1 MFSVKNPK
9 VNRIMAKI
17 LQIFISAASKEL
29 LKELLKVLISAFEAI
44 TAFFTFKINKHK
56 EEQFK
61 EETKQKQEFDKKV
74 DDAVDKGSIEDLL
87 DLRR

>member
-17 LQIFISAASKEL
+17 LQILISAAS
-29 LKELLKVLISAFEAI
+29 KELLKVLISAFEAI
-44 TAFFTFKINKHK
+44 KAFFTFKINKHK

>member
-29 LKELLKVLISAFEAI
+29 LKVLISAFEAI

-56 EEQFK
+56 EEHFK
-61 EETKQKQEFDKKV
+61 EETKQK
-74 DDAVDKGSIEDLL
+74 
-87 DLRR
+87 

>member
-29 LKELLKVLISAFEAI
+29 LKVLISAFEAI
-44 TAFFTFKINKHK
+44 KAFFIFKINKYK
-56 EEQFK
+56 EEQYK
-61 EETKQKQEFDKKV
+61 EETKQK
-74 DDAVDKGSIEDLL
+74 
-87 DLRR
+87 

>member
-17 LQIFISAASKEL
+17 LQIFISAAS
-29 LKELLKVLISAFEAI
+29 KELLKVLISAFEAI

-74 DDAVDKGSIEDLL
+74 DDAVDKGNIEDLL

>member
-29 LKELLKVLISAFEAI
+29 LKVLISAFEAI
-44 TAFFTFKINKHK
+44 KAFFIFKINKHK

-61 EETKQKQEFDKKV
+61 EETKQK
-74 DDAVDKGSIEDLL
+74 
-87 DLRR
+87 

>member
-17 LQIFISAASKEL
+17 LQIFISTAS
-29 LKELLKVLISAFEAI
+29 KELLKVLISAFEAI

-61 EETKQKQEFDKKV
+61 DETKQKQEFDKKV

>member
-17 LQIFISAASKEL
+17 LQIFISTAS
-29 LKELLKVLISAFEAI
+29 KELLKVLISAFEVI

-61 EETKQKQEFDKKV
+61 EETKQK
-74 DDAVDKGSIEDLL
+74 
-87 DLRR
+87 

>member
-29 LKELLKVLISAFEAI
+29 LKVLISAFEAI
-44 TAFFTFKINKHK
+44 KAFFLFKVNKRK

-61 EETKQKQEFDKKV
+61 DETKQK
-74 DDAVDKGSIEDLL
+74 
-87 DLRR
+87 

>member
-17 LQIFISAASKEL
+17 LQIFISAAS
-29 LKELLKVLISAFEAI
+29 KELLKVLISAFEAI

>member
-17 LQIFISAASKEL
+17 LQIFISAAS
-29 LKELLKVLISAFEAI
+29 KELLKVLISAFEAI

-74 DDAVDKGSIEDLL
+74 DDAVDKGSIEDLF

>member
-17 LQIFISAASKEL
+17 LQIFISAAS
-29 LKELLKVLISAFEAI
+29 KELLKVLISAFEAI

-61 EETKQKQEFDKKV
+61 EETKQKYEFDKKV
-74 DDAVDKGSIEDLL
+74 DDAVDKGNIEDLL

>member
-1 MFSVKNPK
+1 MFSVKNHK

-17 LQIFISAASKEL
+17 LQIFISTAS
-29 LKELLKVLISAFEAI
+29 KELLKVLISAFEAI

-61 EETKQKQEFDKKV
+61 EETKQKEKFDKKV
-74 DDAVDKGSIEDLL
+74 DDAVDKGGIEDLL

>member
-29 LKELLKVLISAFEAI
+29 IKVLISAFEAI
-44 TAFFTFKINKHK
+44 KAFFIFKINKHK

-61 EETKQKQEFDKKV
+61 EETKQK
-74 DDAVDKGSIEDLL
+74 
-87 DLRR
+87 

>member
-29 LKELLKVLISAFEAI
+29 LKVLISAFEAI
-44 TAFFTFKINKHK
+44 KAFFTFKINKHK

-61 EETKQKQEFDKKV
+61 EVTKQKQEFDKKV

>member
-1 MFSVKNPK
+1 MKNPK

-44 TAFFTFKINKHK
+44 TAFFIFKINKHK
-56 EEQFK
+56 EEQSK
-61 EETKQKQEFDKKV
+61 EETKQK
-74 DDAVDKGSIEDLL
+74 
-87 DLRR
+87 

>member
-29 LKELLKVLISAFEAI
+29 LKVLISAFEAI
-44 TAFFTFKINKHK
+44 KAVCTFKINKHK

-61 EETKQKQEFDKKV
+61 EETKQK
-74 DDAVDKGSIEDLL
+74 
-87 DLRR
+87 

>member
-29 LKELLKVLISAFEAI
+29 LKVLISAFEAI
-44 TAFFTFKINKHK
+44 KAFFTFKINKHK

>member
-1 MFSVKNPK
+1 
-9 VNRIMAKI
+9 MAKI
-17 LQIFISAASKEL
+17 LQIFISTAS
-29 LKELLKVLISAFEAI
+29 KELLKVLISAFEAI
-44 TAFFTFKINKHK
+44 TAFFTFKRNKHK

-61 EETKQKQEFDKKV
+61 EKAKQKEKFDKKV

>member
-17 LQIFISAASKEL
+17 FQIFISAAS
-29 LKELLKVLISAFEAI
+29 KELLKVLISAFEAI
-44 TAFFTFKINKHK
+44 KVFFTFKINKHK

-61 EETKQKQEFDKKV
+61 EETKQK
-74 DDAVDKGSIEDLL
+74 
-87 DLRR
+87 

>member
-1 MFSVKNPK
+1 MKNPK

-29 LKELLKVLISAFEAI
+29 LKVLISAFEAI
-44 TAFFTFKINKHK
+44 TAFFIFKINKHK

-61 EETKQKQEFDKKV
+61 EETKQK
-74 DDAVDKGSIEDLL
+74 
-87 DLRR
+87 

>member
-17 LQIFISAASKEL
+17 LQIFISTAS
-29 LKELLKVLISAFEAI
+29 KELLKVLISAFEAI
-44 TAFFTFKINKHK
+44 KAFFTFKSNKHK

-61 EETKQKQEFDKKV
+61 EKTKQKEKFDKKV

>member
-29 LKELLKVLISAFEAI
+29 LKVLISAFEAI
-44 TAFFTFKINKHK
+44 KAFFIFKINKHK

-61 EETKQKQEFDKKV
+61 DETKQK
-74 DDAVDKGSIEDLL
+74 
-87 DLRR
+87 

>member
-61 EETKQKQEFDKKV
+61 E
-74 DDAVDKGSIEDLL
+74 
-87 DLRR
+87 

>member
-1 MFSVKNPK
+1 
-9 VNRIMAKI
+9 MAKI
-17 LQIFISAASKEL
+17 LQIFISAAS
-29 LKELLKVLISAFEAI
+29 KELLKVLISAFEAI

>member
-29 LKELLKVLISAFEAI
+29 LKVLISAFEAI
-44 TAFFTFKINKHK
+44 KAFFIFKINKHK
-56 EEQFK
+56 EEQLK
-61 EETKQKQEFDKKV
+61 E
-74 DDAVDKGSIEDLL
+74 
-87 DLRR
+87 

>member
-1 MFSVKNPK
+1 
-9 VNRIMAKI
+9 MAKI
-17 LQIFISAASKEL
+17 LQIFISAAS
-29 LKELLKVLISAFEAI
+29 KELLKVLISAFEAI
-44 TAFFTFKINKHK
+44 TAFFTFAINKHK

>member
-1 MFSVKNPK
+1 MLSVKNPK

-61 EETKQKQEFDKKV
+61 E
-74 DDAVDKGSIEDLL
+74 
-87 DLRR
+87 

>member
-29 LKELLKVLISAFEAI
+29 LKVLISAFEAI
-44 TAFFTFKINKHK
+44 TAFFIFKINKHK

-61 EETKQKQEFDKKV
+61 EETKQK
-74 DDAVDKGSIEDLL
+74 
-87 DLRR
+87 

>member
-1 MFSVKNPK
+1 MKNPK

-44 TAFFTFKINKHK
+44 TAFFIFKINKHK
-56 EEQFK
+56 EEQFN
-61 EETKQKQEFDKKV
+61 EETKQK
-74 DDAVDKGSIEDLL
+74 
-87 DLRR
+87 

>member
-29 LKELLKVLISAFEAI
+29 LKVLISAFEAI
-44 TAFFTFKINKHK
+44 TAFFTFNINKHK

-61 EETKQKQEFDKKV
+61 EETKQKEEFDKKV

>member
-17 LQIFISAASKEL
+17 LQIFISAAS
-29 LKELLKVLISAFEAI
+29 KELLKVLISAFEAI

-61 EETKQKQEFDKKV
+61 EETKQKEEFDKKV

>member
-17 LQIFISAASKEL
+17 LQIFISAAS
-29 LKELLKVLISAFEAI
+29 KELLKVLISAFEAI

-61 EETKQKQEFDKKV
+61 EEAKQKEKFDKKV

>member
-44 TAFFTFKINKHK
+44 TAFFIFKSNKHK

-61 EETKQKQEFDKKV
+61 E
-74 DDAVDKGSIEDLL
+74 
-87 DLRR
+87 

>member
-17 LQIFISAASKEL
+17 FQIFISAAS
-29 LKELLKVLISAFEAI
+29 KELLKVLISAFEAI
-44 TAFFTFKINKHK
+44 TAFFIFKINKHK

-61 EETKQKQEFDKKV
+61 EETKQK
-74 DDAVDKGSIEDLL
+74 
-87 DLRR
+87 